1 VRRITTVANSS
12 YEVRVPGVRPFE
24 SPRAKISAALMT
36 VRGYNMDMFLVV
48 IVAAMLVTAGTLF
61 LGLLTMAG
69 GGTTNDE
76 LSTRFMWARVGAQT
90 LTILLLVTAVLL
102 R

>member
-1 VRRITTVANSS
+1 
-12 YEVRVPGVRPFE
+12 
-24 SPRAKISAALMT
+24 
-36 VRGYNMDMFLVV
+36 MFLVV
-48 IVAAMLVTAGTLF
+48 IVAAMLVTVITLV

-76 LSTRFMWARVGAQT
+76 LGTRFMWARVGAQA
-90 LTILLLVTAVLL
+90 LTIALLVVAVLS